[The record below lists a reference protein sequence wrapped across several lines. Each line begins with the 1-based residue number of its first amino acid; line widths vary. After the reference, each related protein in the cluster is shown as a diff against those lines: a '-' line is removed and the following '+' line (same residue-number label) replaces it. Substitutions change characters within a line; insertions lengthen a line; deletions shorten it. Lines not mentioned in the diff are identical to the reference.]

1 MAYIITDACVAC
13 GTCQSECPVG
23 AIEEG
28 DIYKINQDLCAGC
41 GTCAEVCP
49 ISAIVEE

>member
-1 MAYIITDACVAC
+1 MAYRITEACVAC
-13 GTCQSECPVG
+13 GTCQSECPCN

-28 DIYKINQDLCAGC
+28 EIYKINQDLCAGC
-41 GTCAEVCP
+41 GTCASACP